1 MIYLDYN
8 ATTPLC
14 DAAREA
20 MLPYLG
26 GKFGNP
32 SSVHAAGREARAA
45 IDNARDKI
53 AALLHAK
60 PGEIIFTG
68 GATESCNLGV
78 LGLARS
84 ASAGGLPGV
93 PSAKPGHIISNKAE
107 HHAVLHAVE
116 HLEDREG
123 FEVTWLNVSK
133 TGMVDLDQLADS
145 IRPDTKLVSI
155 MTANNE
161 TGVIQPMREISR
173 ICRERGVLLHSDMVQ
188 AFGKIPVIPSEVENG
203 AAGKA
208 ATWTGRP
215 EAERTGSERIKPR
228 ENIETLTQRDPSIP
242 KAFGTQD
249 DLGSLVD
256 CASFAAHKFY
266 GPKGTGFLFLRSGLP
281 IEPLMFGGAH
291 ENQRRPGTE
300 NVAGVAGMAAA
311 AEWVLRNA
319 DGERQRQAQLRDD
332 FWTRIAKLFPDAQQN
347 GDPAHRLAN
356 TLNASFIG
364 VDSETMLMALDL
376 EGVCASSG
384 SACMVGSV
392 RASHV
397 LLAMGLPMESARSA
411 IRFSLGRPTTAEEI
425 AGAADALEQI
435 AKRTKDAREYA
446 LA

>member
-20 MLPYLG
+20 MLPFLNRH
-26 GKFGNP
+26 FGNP

-45 IDNARDKI
+45 VDDARDKI

-60 PGEIIFTG
+60 PGEIIFNS
-68 GATESCNLGV
+68 GATESCNLGL

-84 ASAGGLPGV
+84 ASSRG
-93 PSAKPGHIISNKAE
+93 GHIISNKAE

-116 HLEDREG
+116 HLENHEG
-123 FEVTWLNVSK
+123 FEVTWLDVSK

-173 ICRERGVLLHSDMVQ
+173 ICRERGVLLHSDIVQ
-188 AFGKIPVIPSEVENG
+188 AFGKLEIDV
-203 AAGKA
+203 
-208 ATWTGRP
+208 
-215 EAERTGSERIKPR
+215 
-228 ENIETLTQRDPSIP
+228 
-242 KAFGTQD
+242 
-249 DLGSLVD
+249 SLVD
-256 CASFAAHKFY
+256 AGSFAAHKFY
-266 GPKGTGFLFLRSGLP
+266 GPKGSGFLFLRSGLP
-281 IEPLMFGGAH
+281 IQPIMFGGAH

-311 AEWVLRNA
+311 AEWVLR
-319 DGERQRQAQLRDD
+319 DLDEERQRETQLRNEL
-332 FWTRIAKLFPDAQQN
+332 WKRIAEVFADAQQN
-347 GDPAHRLAN
+347 GDEAHRLAN
-356 TLNASFIG
+356 TLNVSFID

-392 RASHV
+392 RVSHV
-397 LLAMGLPMESARSA
+397 LLAMGLPMENARSA
-411 IRFSLGRPTTAEEI
+411 IRFSLGRRTTAEEI
-425 AGAADALEQI
+425 TNAVDALERI

-446 LA
+446 AA

>member
-26 GKFGNP
+26 RYFGNP

-45 IDNARDKI
+45 IDNARDKLG
-53 AALLHAK
+53 ALLRAK

-68 GATESCNLGV
+68 GATESCNLAV

-84 ASAGGLPGV
+84 SSSRG
-93 PSAKPGHIISNKAE
+93 GHIISNKAE
-107 HHAVLHAVE
+107 HHAVLHPLE
-116 HLEDREG
+116 HLEQHEG
-123 FEVTWLNVSK
+123 FEVTWLNVSES
-133 TGMVDLDQLADS
+133 GMVDLDQLADS
-145 IRPDTKLVSI
+145 IRPDTRLVSI

-161 TGVIQPMREISR
+161 TGVIQPMREISQ
-173 ICRERGVLLHSDMVQ
+173 ICRDRGVLLHSDMVQ
-188 AFGKIPVIPSEVENG
+188 AFGKTDVDV
-203 AAGKA
+203 
-208 ATWTGRP
+208 
-215 EAERTGSERIKPR
+215 
-228 ENIETLTQRDPSIP
+228 
-242 KAFGTQD
+242 
-249 DLGSLVD
+249 SLVD
-256 CASFAAHKFY
+256 VGSFAAHKFY
-266 GPKGTGFLFLRSGLP
+266 GPKGTGFLCLRAGLP
-281 IEPLMFGGAH
+281 IQPIMFGGAH

-300 NVAGVAGMAAA
+300 NVAGIAGMAAA
-311 AEWVLRNA
+311 AEWILHDRETEQ
-319 DGERQRQAQLRDD
+319 ERRAQLRDQL
-332 FWTRIAKLFPDAQQN
+332 WRSIVNVFPDAQQN
-347 GDPAHRLAN
+347 GDPTHRLAN

-376 EGVCASSG
+376 EGICASSG

-397 LLAMGLPMESARSA
+397 LLAMGLPMERARSA
-411 IRFSLGRPTTAEEI
+411 IRLSLGKWTTAKEI
-425 AGAADALEQI
+425 ADAGDALDRI